1 MGEKTACQCR
11 GHRFNPWFEKSAHGM
26 EQLGPCASTEPIR
39 LRAVLPTTE
48 ALAPQLEKASS
59 WQQRPPGSANN
70 KQNTSLSEG
79 LKNIFE
85 RIVFINFINY
95 AKIMYQ
101 KYLPITRIL

>member
-70 KQNTSLSEG
+70 KQINTNYSFRKELYSDHK
-79 LKNIFE
+79 KNL
-85 RIVFINFINY
+85 RS
-95 AKIMYQ
+95 Q
-101 KYLPITRIL
+101 KCFKSQSN